1 MKTAVIT
8 SILFLSLFS
17 PAETQKFSQG
27 ETYKE
32 LSAKAF
38 SETQE
43 MAVRWN
49 SLMKMTKMKKNE
61 SVMDLKKALNSKT
74 WYMRNAGLI
83 ALESINPELAYEVAK
98 KQLDDPALVVRSA
111 AVDVLAKNKKKVA
124 EVRELLWKEIH
135 SKKNKNKAKSL
146 WIRPQIGQ
154 YLANDPQPS
163 EREKFLVL
171 ADEKDEEVRQIA
183 EKALQKLSK

>member
-1 MKTAVIT
+1 VKSLTITA
-8 SILFLSLFS
+8 ILFLSLI
-17 PAETQKFSQG
+17 SQA

-32 LSAKAF
+32 LRIKAF
-38 SETQE
+38 SDTQD
-43 MAVRWN
+43 MSVRWN
-49 SLMKMTKMKKNE
+49 SLMKMTKMKKIE
-61 SVMDLKKALNSKT
+61 SVIDLKKALNSNT

-83 ALESINPELAYEVAK
+83 ALDSINPEMAYEVAK
-98 KQLDDPALVVRSA
+98 KQLEDPALVVRSA
-111 AVDVLAKNKKKVA
+111 AVDILAKNKKKMA

-154 YLANDPQPS
+154 YLAIEPQAN
-163 EREKFLVL
+163 EREKFLTL

-183 EKALQKLSK
+183 EKALQKLAKD

>member
-1 MKTAVIT
+1 MKSLALA

-17 PAETQKFSQG
+17 QA

-32 LSAKAF
+32 LSVKAF
-38 SETQE
+38 SDTQE

-49 SLMKMTKMKKNE
+49 SLMQMTKMKKNE
-61 SVMDLKKALNSKT
+61 SVMDLKKALSSKT

-83 ALESINPELAYEVAK
+83 ALDSINPELAYEVAK
-98 KQLDDPALVVRSA
+98 KQLEDPALVVRSA
-111 AVDVLAKNKKKVA
+111 AVDVLAKNKKKIA

-135 SKKNKNKAKSL
+135 SKRNKNKAKSL

-154 YLANDPQPS
+154 YLAIDPLPS
-163 EREKFLVL
+163 EREKFLTL

-183 EKALQKLSK
+183 EKALQKLSKD

>member
-1 MKTAVIT
+1 MKSLTLA

-17 PAETQKFSQG
+17 QA

-32 LSAKAF
+32 LSIKAF
-38 SETQE
+38 SDTQE

-49 SLMKMTKMKKNE
+49 SLMQMTKMKKNE
-61 SVMDLKKALNSKT
+61 SVMDLKKALGSKT

-83 ALESINPELAYEVAK
+83 ALDSINPELAFEVAK
-98 KQLDDPALVVRSA
+98 KQLEDPALVVRSA
-111 AVDVLAKNKKKVA
+111 AVDVLAKNKKKIA

-135 SKKNKNKAKSL
+135 SKRNKNKAKSL

-154 YLANDPQPS
+154 YLANDPLPS
-163 EREKFLVL
+163 EREKFLTL

-183 EKALQKLSK
+183 EKALQKLSKN